1 MPDFDQLYD
10 RFQISATTGAS
21 LLRLAESSPHLPRL
35 TDRVIVETVIVE
47 NGESRILGKEEQGAK
62 LV

>member
-1 MPDFDQLYD
+1 MSDFETLFD
-10 RFQISATTGAS
+10 RFQITAEKGGS
-21 LLRLAESSPHLPRL
+21 LRRLAEPPLHLHRP

-47 NGESRILGKEEQGAK
+47 NGERRIVRKEEQGAK

>member
-10 RFQISATTGAS
+10 QFQISATTGAS
-21 LLRLAESSPHLPRL
+21 LRRLAESPLHLPRL
-35 TDRVIVETVIVE
+35 TDRVIVE
-47 NGESRILGKEEQGAK
+47 NGESRIVGKEEQGAK

>member
-1 MPDFDQLYD
+1 MPDFHQLYD

-21 LLRLAESSPHLPRL
+21 LRGLAEPPLHLPRP

-47 NGESRILGKEEQGAK
+47 NGERRIVGKEEQGAK